1 MFLHLA
7 LVAMTMEERFKI
19 MGADFLTQRLGKFS
33 IIPSPRP
40 PPPTH
45 FSSLFLSFHS
55 VIKYQLAGD
64 FSKDFSTYVRA
75 IFLHVRLKLSIHVC
89 LSVCLD
95 LRLF

>member
-40 PPPTH
+40 PPYP
-45 FSSLFLSFHS
+45 LFLPLLVLSFG
-55 VIKYQLAGD
+55 YQV
-64 FSKDFSTYVRA
+64 STGW
-75 IFLHVRLKLSIHVC
+75 
-89 LSVCLD
+89 
-95 LRLF
+95 